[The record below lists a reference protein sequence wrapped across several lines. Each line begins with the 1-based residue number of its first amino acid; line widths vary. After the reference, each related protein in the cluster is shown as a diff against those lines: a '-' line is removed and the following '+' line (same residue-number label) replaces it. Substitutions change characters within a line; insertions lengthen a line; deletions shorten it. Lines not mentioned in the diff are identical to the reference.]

1 MKKSLRLLFVCTFV
15 LSVLFVSCSKK
26 QDSSSS
32 ASTSNAKD
40 GAQVIKF
47 GFIGPLS
54 GDYAN
59 YGTYCRDAALLAINE
74 FNSSRSNVAG
84 FKVELV
90 DIDSAGDNNK
100 ALAAVEK
107 LSSDKNVIGI
117 VGPVITS
124 ETFVVADRCQ
134 NEGLTVMTPSA
145 SHKDIT
151 NIGDYI
157 FRTTISDGL
166 QGEVAGAYFAQKL
179 GYKRLASLYT
189 MNDYSKGLNDG
200 MTLSFEANPGCKV
213 VIAET
218 CNIGDKDFRSQLTRI
233 KNSNAEAIYIPNYTE
248 EMAQILEQ
256 AAQLNIKLPFVSGDG
271 FSNPIIYQNAGAYTD
286 GVVYVAPPQ
295 VKETSLYSDFVASYN
310 KATGHDPDSFA
321 TNMFDATNIFL
332 QSVEKIVKDGKVNR
346 SSFRDA
352 VASTKDYQGASGV
365 INFAQNGD
373 LVANQG
379 IYKVNGTTPV
389 FVGEYKVLNGK
400 IVEAN

>member
-1 MKKSLRLLFVCTFV
+1 MKKNLKLLLVCTLV
-15 LSVLFVSCSKK
+15 LTMLFVSCSKK

-32 ASTSNAKD
+32 TASGSV
-40 GAQVIKF
+40 QVVKF

-74 FNSSRSNVAG
+74 FNAKNRG
-84 FKVELV
+84 FKVELI

-107 LSSDKNVIGI
+107 LSADRNVYGI
-117 VGPVITS
+117 LGPIITS

-134 NEGLTVMTPSA
+134 NEGLTVMSPSA

-166 QGEVAGAYFAQKL
+166 QGEVAGAYFAQVL
-179 GYKRLASLYT
+179 GYKKLASLYT
-189 MNDYSKGLNDG
+189 MNDYSKGLHDG
-200 MTLSFEANPGCKV
+200 MTASFEATPGCKV
-213 VIAET
+213 VISET

-233 KNSNAEAIYIPNYTE
+233 KNSDAEAIYIPNYTE

-256 AAQLNIKLPFVSGDG
+256 AAQLNIKLPFLSGDG

-295 VKETSLYSDFVASYN
+295 VKETNIYSDFVASYN
-310 KATGHDPDSFA
+310 KATGHNPDSFA
-321 TNMFDATNIFL
+321 TNMYDAANIFIE
-332 QSVEKIVKDGKVNR
+332 SAEKMIDGGNISR
-346 SSFRDA
+346 SSFRDT
-352 VASTKDYQGASGV
+352 VASTKDYNGASGV
-365 INFAQNGD
+365 INFAANGD
-373 LVANQG
+373 LLANQG

-389 FVGEYKVLNGK
+389 FLGEYSVINGK

>member
-1 MKKSLRLLFVCTFV
+1 MKKNLKLLLVCTLV
-15 LSVLFVSCSKK
+15 LTMLFVSCSKK

-32 ASTSNAKD
+32 SASGSV
-40 GAQVIKF
+40 QVVKF

-74 FNSSRSNVAG
+74 FNAKNRG

-107 LSSDKNVIGI
+107 LSADRSVYGI
-117 VGPVITS
+117 LGPIITS

-134 NEGLTVMTPSA
+134 NEGLTVMSPSA

-166 QGEVAGAYFAQKL
+166 QGEVAGAYFAQVL
-179 GYKRLASLYT
+179 GYKKLASLYT
-189 MNDYSKGLNDG
+189 MNDYSKGLHDG
-200 MTLSFEANPGCKV
+200 MTASFEATPGCKV
-213 VIAET
+213 VISET

-233 KNSNAEAIYIPNYTE
+233 KNSDAEAIYIPNYTE

-256 AAQLNIKLPFVSGDG
+256 AAQLNIKLPFLSGDG

-295 VKETSLYSDFVASYN
+295 VKETNIYSDFVAAYN
-310 KATGHDPDSFA
+310 KATGHNPDSFA
-321 TNMFDATNIFL
+321 TNMYDAANIFIE
-332 QSVEKIVKDGKVNR
+332 SAEKMVNGGNISR
-346 SSFRDA
+346 SSFRDT
-352 VASTKDYQGASGV
+352 VANTKDYNGASGV
-365 INFAQNGD
+365 INFAANGD
-373 LVANQG
+373 LLANQG

-389 FVGEYKVLNGK
+389 FLGEYSVINGK

>member
-1 MKKSLRLLFVCTFV
+1 MKKNLKLLLVCTLV
-15 LSVLFVSCSKK
+15 LTMLFVSCSKK

-32 ASTSNAKD
+32 SANGSV
-40 GAQVIKF
+40 QVVKF

-74 FNSSRSNVAG
+74 FNAKNRG

-107 LSSDKNVIGI
+107 LSADRSVYGI
-117 VGPVITS
+117 LGPIITS

-134 NEGLTVMTPSA
+134 NEGLTVMSPSA

-166 QGEVAGAYFAQKL
+166 QGEVAGAYFAQVL
-179 GYKRLASLYT
+179 GYKKLASLYT
-189 MNDYSKGLNDG
+189 MNDYSKGLHDG
-200 MTLSFEANPGCKV
+200 MTASFEATPGCKV
-213 VIAET
+213 VISET

-233 KNSNAEAIYIPNYTE
+233 KNSDAEAIYIPNYTE

-256 AAQLNIKLPFVSGDG
+256 AAQLNIKLPFLSGDG

-295 VKETSLYSDFVASYN
+295 VKETNVYSDFVASYN
-310 KATGHDPDSFA
+310 KATGHNPDSFA
-321 TNMFDATNIFL
+321 TNMYDAANIFIE
-332 QSVEKIVKDGKVNR
+332 SAEKMVNGGNISR
-346 SSFRDA
+346 SSFRDT
-352 VASTKDYQGASGV
+352 VASTKDYNGASGV
-365 INFAQNGD
+365 INFAANGD
-373 LVANQG
+373 LLANQG

-389 FVGEYKVLNGK
+389 FLGEYSVINGK